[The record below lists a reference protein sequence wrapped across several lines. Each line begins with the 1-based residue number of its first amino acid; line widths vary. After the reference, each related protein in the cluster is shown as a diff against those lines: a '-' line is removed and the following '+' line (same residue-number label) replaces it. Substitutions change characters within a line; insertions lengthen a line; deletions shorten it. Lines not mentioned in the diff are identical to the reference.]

1 MSFDPY
7 QPYGPLV
14 ETTVRVVTWNVWHRF
29 GEADERH
36 AALEMELQRV
46 QPDIVC
52 LVESWA
58 SDEEKQPARIAA
70 SLGYEYSAFTGG
82 SDPTS
87 GLGLVSRW
95 PILEHELFPL
105 REKKGGAL
113 FANIDGPRG
122 AVQLFVV
129 ALDWPLSASA
139 ERQQQVGELCELVA
153 KKTSPGYITLLCGDF
168 NAHPD
173 ADEMRALTGR
183 TIAPV
188 PDLVFYDAWEIAGDG
203 SPGLTW
209 SNRNPLARIG
219 QYPNRRFDYIL
230 SAWPRLGAAGYPV
243 HCEVLGVRGEAE
255 PQISDHYGVLAD
267 LRY

>member
-14 ETTVRVVTWNVWHRF
+14 ETKVRVVTWNTWGRF
-29 GEADERH
+29 GDADARQR
-36 AALEMELQRV
+36 ALEDELQRV
-46 QPDIVC
+46 DPDIVC

-58 SDEEKQPARIAA
+58 SDDETQPARIAA
-70 SLGYEYSAFTGG
+70 RLGFEHSAFVGG

-87 GLGLVSRW
+87 GLGIASRW
-95 PILEHELFPL
+95 PIVEHELFSL
-105 REKKGGAL
+105 CEKKGGAL
-113 FANIDGPRG
+113 FVRIDGPRG
-122 AVQLFVV
+122 LVQLFVV

-139 ERQQQVGELCELVA
+139 RRQEQVRELCELVT
-153 KKTSPGYITLLCGDF
+153 KQTTFEYITLLCGDF

-183 TIAPV
+183 SAAPV
-188 PDLVFYDAWEIAGDG
+188 ADLVFYDAWEIAGDSTAG
-203 SPGLTW
+203 ITW

-219 QYPNRRFDYIL
+219 QYPDRRFDYIL

-243 HCEVLGVRGEAE
+243 HCEVLGVRAE
-255 PQISDHYGVLAD
+255 DEEQISDHYGVLAD